1 MRGNTLHA
9 VKDMG
14 LDISQPQ
21 KGYRFSVDSLLLA
34 DFCRLNPGHR
44 VLDLGTGCGVIAL
57 VLARKFPDTEITAV
71 EIQKELAE
79 LAEQN
84 VIQNKMEDRIR
95 IVHGDINSIGDFI
108 KAQSMDH
115 VVSNPPYRP
124 PVSGRI
130 CINSMEALARHEIL
144 TDIDRVIEAAR
155 YALRPGGRFS
165 LVFPA
170 ERIAGLMASLVS
182 NRLEPKR
189 MRMVHPDPDRKARMC
204 MIEACRDSG
213 KEVHILPPLFLN
225 FSSAN
230 YDKKN

>member
-1 MRGNTLHA
+1 MKGNTLHA
-9 VKDMG
+9 VEDMG

-21 KGYRFSVDSLLLA
+21 EGYRFSVDSLLLA
-34 DFCRLNPGHR
+34 DFCRLSPGSR

-57 VLARKFPDTEITAV
+57 VLARKFPDAEITAV
-71 EIQKELAE
+71 EIQEKLVELAVRNI
-79 LAEQN
+79 LQN
-84 VIQNKMEDRIR
+84 EMDNRISVI
-95 IVHGDINSIGDFI
+95 HGDINSIGNFL

-130 CINSMEALARHEIL
+130 CANSMEAVARHEIL

-165 LVFPA
+165 VIFPA
-170 ERIAGLMASLVS
+170 ERIAGLLASLVD

-189 MRMVHPDPDRKARMC
+189 MRMVHPAPDRKARMC
-204 MIEACRDSG
+204 MVEACRDSG
-213 KEVHILPPLFLN
+213 RELHILPPLFLN
-225 FSSAN
+225 FSSSN
-230 YDKKN
+230 YDRKN